1 MAEVLN
7 FEHNGITVNAT
18 ESPEAMGGLGDNVI
32 GLVGTAPNAHASI
45 PKNAPFRINSFTTQ
59 ALLDPTGYDIRGAS
73 HARLRE
79 QPLQWPCASAPTWP
93 RSSRIWASHQT
104 KK

>member
-32 GLVGTAPNAHASI
+32 GLVGTAPQADPLI
-45 PKNAPFRINSFTTQ
+45 PRNAPFRINSFTTQ
-59 ALLDPTGYDIRGAS
+59 ALLDPTGTEAGTLY
-73 HARLRE
+73 HACLLYTSPSPRDR
-79 QPLQWPCASAPTWP
+79 QKSRMPSSA
-93 RSSRIWASHQT
+93 
-104 KK
+104 

>member
-32 GLVGTAPNAHASI
+32 GLVGTAPKAHASI
-45 PKNAPFRINSFTTQ
+45 PKNSPFRINSFTTQ
-59 ALLDPTGYDIRGAS
+59 ALLDPTGAVPSFLYPGGSARAGALEFRGDGAN
-73 HARLRE
+73 
-79 QPLQWPCASAPTWP
+79 QPC
-93 RSSRIWASHQT
+93 H
-104 KK
+104 

>member
-45 PKNAPFRINSFTTQ
+45 PKNAPSSTITT
-59 ALLDPTGYDIRGAS
+59 
-73 HARLRE
+73 
-79 QPLQWPCASAPTWP
+79 
-93 RSSRIWASHQT
+93 
-104 KK
+104 

>member
-45 PKNAPFRINSFTTQ
+45 PKNAPVPHQ
-59 ALLDPTGYDIRGAS
+59 QLHHPGA
-73 HARLRE
+73 AGPYR
-79 QPLQWPCASAPTWP
+79 Q
-93 RSSRIWASHQT
+93 
-104 KK
+104 

>member
-59 ALLDPTGYDIRGAS
+59 ALLDRQGGLRGCQ
-73 HARLRE
+73 R
-79 QPLQWPCASAPTWP
+79 
-93 RSSRIWASHQT
+93 RSVEE
-104 KK
+104 K